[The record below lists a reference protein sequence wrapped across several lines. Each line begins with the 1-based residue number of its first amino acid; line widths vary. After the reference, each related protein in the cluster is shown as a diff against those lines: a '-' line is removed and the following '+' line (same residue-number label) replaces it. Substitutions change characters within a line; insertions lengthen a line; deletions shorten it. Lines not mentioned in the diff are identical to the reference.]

1 MPSSWGIFQTQGL
14 NPSLLQSESSGKGGQ
29 LNLICN
35 EEHKLIREREG
46 EKKKKRQLASL
57 KVRELLII
65 QNIKISMSAGIN
77 TE

>member
-35 EEHKLIREREG
+35 EEPKLIREREG
-46 EKKKKRQLASL
+46 GKKKKT
-57 KVRELLII
+57 V
-65 QNIKISMSAGIN
+65 GIPKSKGAFNN
-77 TE
+77 TKY